1 MADPAKAIDQN
12 LLPVQAFFDVYGNF
26 QTFIGQGKPFYASIN
41 PVQSGLTI
49 TNSTINSTTIG
60 ALVPST
66 AVFTDVKTTTGQIS
80 TSPVATTD
88 IANKAYVDAVAQG
101 LGPKAA
107 CEAGTTGNLT
117 SISGLLIIDTYQ
129 TVAGNRILVKNQIA
143 SEENGIYIADSGAW
157 SRAPDLDNWSEV
169 RGAYTVLLGGT
180 QLDTGWVCVAAKT
193 GTIGVTAMP
202 WVQFASNSTYFA
214 GTGLTLASNTF
225 SITNTGV
232 VAATY
237 GSASK
242 TSTLIVNAQ
251 GQITSASEQNI
262 AIATSQ
268 ITSGTLDVV
277 RGGTGQS
284 SYTDGQILIG
294 NTTGNTLVKST
305 LTAGTGI
312 SIGNGAGS
320 ITVTNSAP
328 DQVVSIAGGTGISTS
343 GTYPAFTVTNTAPD
357 QTVALASGT
366 GISVTGTYPN
376 FTIANTAPSSG
387 GTVTSVGGTGTV
399 SGLTLSGTVTTTGN
413 LTLGGTLDLSAPP
426 IIGGTTPNAITGT
439 TITANTKFVGT
450 YFDASGS
457 GGGSL
462 RTASGTACFQ
472 WGAGGGTNCTV
483 DGSINMNGA
492 NAHID
497 MSPTGTG
504 HVSINPSGVGDINN
518 VIIGATT
525 ALAGSFTDLSVT
537 GTTKFDGSEGTTG
550 QVLTSAGVGSTPTWT
565 TPTAYATV
573 TDDTTTNGTRYPLFA
588 NQTAGNLA
596 TSYTSSTKYQ
606 FNPSTGIL
614 TATGFSGS
622 GANLTALPAGQLSGT
637 IPSGVLGNST
647 LYIGTSAVVLNAV
660 SGSITSLA
668 VDISGSAGSAT
679 TAGTAT
685 NATNVAVTDDTSTNA
700 TFYPAILSNST
711 GNLPIKTSST
721 KLQFNPS
728 TGVLTATGGMG
739 GGAF

>member
-1 MADPAKAIDQN
+1 MADPATTVEQN
-12 LLPVQAFFDVYGNF
+12 LLPVQAFFDVFGNF

-49 TNSTINSTTIG
+49 TNSTINSTIIG

-66 AVFTDVKTTTGQIS
+66 GVFTDIQTATGQIS

-88 IANKAYVDAVAQG
+88 IANKSYVDAVAQG

-107 CEAGTTGNLT
+107 CEVGTTANLA
-117 SISGLLIIDTYQ
+117 SLSGLLIVDTYQ
-129 TVAGNRILVKNQIA
+129 TVAGDRILVKNQIA
-143 SEENGIYIADSGAW
+143 SEENGIYIASSSAW
-157 SRAPDLDNWSEV
+157 SRSPDLDNWSEV
-169 RGAYTVLLGGT
+169 RGAYTVLLRGT
-180 QLDTGWVCVAAKT
+180 QLDTGWVCVASKT

-225 SITNTGV
+225 SITNTTV
-232 VAATY
+232 VAGTY
-237 GSASK
+237 GTDARNM
-242 TSTLIVNAQ
+242 TLVVNAQ
-251 GQITSASEQNI
+251 GQITSVYDQPI
-262 AIATSQ
+262 AIAASQ
-268 ITSGTLDVV
+268 IASGTLDVV

-305 LTAGTGI
+305 LTAGTGV
-312 SIGNGAGS
+312 SIANGAGS

-426 IIGGTTPNAITGT
+426 VIGGTTPNTITGT
-439 TITANTKFVGT
+439 TITANTKFVSPH
-450 YFDASGS
+450 FDAQNSA
-457 GGGSL
+457 GGQL
-462 RTASGTACFQ
+462 RNASGTAQLQ
-472 WGAGGGTNCTV
+472 WGGGGGNNISV
-483 DGSINMNGA
+483 DVAININPA
-492 NAHID
+492 NAQVD
-497 MSPTGTG
+497 LSPTGTG
-504 HVSINPSGVGDINN
+504 TVKINPATASSMNN
-518 VIIGATT
+518 VAIGATT
-525 ALAGSFTDLSVT
+525 PLAGSFTNLSVT
-537 GTTKFDGSEGTTG
+537 GTTKFDNSEGTTG
-550 QVLTSAGVGSTPTWT
+550 QVLTSAGAGSTPTWT

-573 TDDTTTNGTRYPLFA
+573 TDDTTTAGTRYPLFA
-588 NQTAGNLA
+588 DQTAGNLA

-606 FNPSTGIL
+606 YNPSTGVL

-622 GANLTALPAGQLSGT
+622 GASLTSLTAGNLSGT

-647 LYIGTSAVVLNAV
+647 LYIGTTAVVLNAA

-668 VDISGSAGSAT
+668 VNISGSAGSAT

-685 NATNVAVTDDTSTNA
+685 NAVNVGVTDDTSTNA
-700 TFYPAILSNST
+700 AFYPAILSNST